1 MAEFNPKEFAE
12 AWAERLKAAPQYD
25 PRLLSLPGRSGPL
38 ESSNFG
44 QRFKNVWEQTRGGIG
59 NEGVGELWKRYSQ
72 DYFPRVQEAAEKAGY
87 PTIGQEVDE
96 FVNKTGLAD
105 PRSKSSAFDLRG
117 AKHEI
122 HSHLRPFNQGF
133 MPDYRSLRLDIPG
146 MPDTFA
152 ANPVSPLNETF
163 ASEMDRLVSEGTT
176 GSRQQFTPKG
186 VKGLLTG
193 HTFTQNLEEHLAR
206 GGQPPK
212 PEMVDG
218 VPTYSTN
225 KTGLA
230 SRAQD
235 FVRRHYPTRLY
246 QFNDLGDS
254 LDSVSSEISEQLN
267 KKLLPGVRQ
276 SWKQVG
282 RFFYPT
288 GDIQHGFE
296 TSPEAFQR
304 LFTGRTDPDLSRAAL
319 RLTDPGVGYMSV
331 LPGGIPNPRMAMQAL
346 RQTWPGWAKGAALA
360 PLTNPD
366 IAFQVGKGNYGEAAK
381 QTAVDTAKG
390 FAVGGT
396 LQALAPGLM
405 SNPVTGLFGGALA
418 LKGALDSKVAYDA
431 ARKGYSSPEAYLEA
445 NKKADAATFTNAL
458 GDSTSR
464 YRAPSPSAPV
474 TRLPPGS
481 VPRGYGIAIK
491 DGKEVAVPWGSVAGI
506 KKVGPKIVGKPWWD
520 LSRFGK

>member
-1 MAEFNPKEFAE
+1 M
-12 AWAERLKAAPQYD
+12 
-25 PRLLSLPGRSGPL
+25 
-38 ESSNFG
+38 
-44 QRFKNVWEQTRGGIG
+44 
-59 NEGVGELWKRYSQ
+59 
-72 DYFPRVQEAAEKAGY
+72 
-87 PTIGQEVDE
+87 
-96 FVNKTGLAD
+96 
-105 PRSKSSAFDLRG
+105 
-117 AKHEI
+117 
-122 HSHLRPFNQGF
+122 
-133 MPDYRSLRLDIPG
+133 
-146 MPDTFA
+146 
-152 ANPVSPLNETF
+152 
-163 ASEMDRLVSEGTT
+163 
-176 GSRQQFTPKG
+176 
-186 VKGLLTG
+186 
-193 HTFTQNLEEHLAR
+193 
-206 GGQPPK
+206 
-212 PEMVDG
+212 
-218 VPTYSTN
+218 
-225 KTGLA
+225 
-230 SRAQD
+230 
-235 FVRRHYPTRLY
+235 Y

-267 KKLLPGVRQ
+267 KKLLPGLRQ

-282 RFFYPT
+282 RLFYPT
-288 GDIQHGFE
+288 GDIKHGFP
-296 TSPEAFQR
+296 TSPEAFQG
-304 LFTGRTDPDLSRAAL
+304 LFTGSTNPDVSGPAA
-319 RLTDPGVGYMSV
+319 RLTNPGVGYMSV

-346 RQTWPGWAKGAALA
+346 RQTLPGWAKGAALA

-381 QTAVDTAKG
+381 QTALDTAKG

-520 LSRFGK
+520 LSRFSK